1 MTSPLTAFAGH
12 RALDET
18 FFPLVLDAV
27 QAAMERQSGLVVGC
41 CTGADEQVIRA
52 AMILNATHRLVIL
65 AAFGPQGEGAFELS
79 AVDAVLKAT
88 ALGADVRFFAG
99 GPVEQPLATRLAQ
112 RTRVMIAC
120 ARRSPDARLVAFFGR
135 PNSRGTFLAVRA
147 AIAAG
152 LPVVAFACGMD
163 PAYLPRPGAG
173 AWVSV
178 SDAAMPGAL
187 AWRAAVAPQRPLAVT
202 SWPARRTSGAGGPR

>member
-1 MTSPLTAFAGH
+1 MTSPLTAFASH
-12 RALDET
+12 RSLADA

-27 QAAMERQSGLVVGC
+27 QVALERQSGLVVGC

-52 AMILNATHRLVIL
+52 AMMLGATHRLTIL
-65 AAFGPQGEGAFELS
+65 AAFGPQGEGTFELS
-79 AVDAVLKAT
+79 AVETVLETT
-88 ALGADVRFFAG
+88 ALGADTRFLAG

-112 RTRVMIAC
+112 RTHAVIAC
-120 ARRSPDARLVAFFGR
+120 ARRSPDACLVAFFGR

-147 AIAAG
+147 AVAAG
-152 LPVVAFACGMD
+152 LPVIAFACGMD
-163 PAYLPRPGAG
+163 PAHMPRPGSG
-173 AWVSV
+173 AWVPV

-187 AWRAAVAPQRPLAVT
+187 AWRATVALQRPLAVP

>member
-1 MTSPLTAFAGH
+1 MNTPLTAFAGH

-52 AMILNATHRLVIL
+52 AMMLNATHRLVIL
-65 AAFGPQGEGAFELS
+65 AAFGPQGEGACELS
-79 AVDAVLKAT
+79 AVDTVLKAT
-88 ALGADVRFFAG
+88 ALGTDVRFFAG
-99 GPVEQPLATRLAQ
+99 GPVEQPLDARLVA
-112 RTRVMIAC
+112 RTRAVIAE
-120 ARRSPDARLVAFFGR
+120 AAALVAFFGR

-147 AIAAG
+147 AVAAG
-152 LPVVAFACGMD
+152 LPVIAFACGMD
-163 PAYLPRPGAG
+163 PAYLPRPGSG
-173 AWVSV
+173 AWV
-178 SDAAMPGAL
+178 AAGDVATPGAL
-187 AWRAAVAPQRPLAVT
+187 AWRAAVALQRPLAVT